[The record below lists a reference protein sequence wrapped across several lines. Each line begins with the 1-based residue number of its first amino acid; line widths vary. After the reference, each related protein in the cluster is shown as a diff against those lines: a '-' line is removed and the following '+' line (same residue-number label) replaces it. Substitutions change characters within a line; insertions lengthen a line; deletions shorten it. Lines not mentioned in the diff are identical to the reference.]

1 MAKPKLQKQEKVV
14 PIWQDRK
21 RTIFGLPWSF
31 TKYTLT
37 EEKFYQRTGFWNT
50 DEDEVRL
57 YRILDISLSR
67 SFREK
72 VFGLGSIK
80 VNSADKS
87 MGDFVIKRIK
97 NPKKVRNLLSEVVES
112 QRNSK
117 GIIGREFLEGQ
128 IESGSID

>member
-1 MAKPKLQKQEKVV
+1 VAKPKLQKQEKVV